1 MASSFIS
8 PAWQRTSGQA
18 PEEDMIFEDA
28 PLQDAPG
35 EGTEETKSDHQD
47 DGVSNVSNED
57 PADPQFEEE
66 SVNPLLS
73 PFKMALN
80 LAEDNFPFL
89 SCCTE
94 ESQRACD
101 DTMNQGEQADEA
113 EVTRKRKEL
122 HKPIDKPQK
131 AQTNWDDLQLAVQQ
145 MRNPGSL
152 LQQSAS
158 SNAPQGQKVNAPQ
171 GQNTSATN
179 MPTTGNA
186 SQAGQTT
193 VRTTNT
199 SGSGGGEKP
208 P

>member
-89 SCCTE
+89 SCCME

-101 DTMNQGEQADEA
+101 DVMNQGEAADEA
-113 EVTRKRKEL
+113 EVMQKSKEL
-122 HKPIDKPQK
+122 DKLINKLQK
-131 AQTNWDDLQLAVQQ
+131 AQTNQDNLQPAVQQ
-145 MRNPGSL
+145 MRNPGSPS
-152 LQQSAS
+152 QQSMS
-158 SNAPQGQKVNAPQ
+158 SNAPQGQNVNAP
-171 GQNTSATN
+171 
-179 MPTTGNA
+179 
-186 SQAGQTT
+186 
-193 VRTTNT
+193 
-199 SGSGGGEKP
+199 
-208 P
+208 